1 MHKVLKLGP
10 IGKGYVQEIKTKNGT
25 RFVARWNAYV
35 QSDDG
40 ERIRVTCGPHE
51 LGPKV
56 PHGPGL
62 KSIKDARKEWE
73 KVYWTVFS
81 QHHPAAALKSSK
93 SGHTASATTSVKDF
107 ITSEFEARR
116 RAGWEENS
124 RLNWEY
130 YRDSFILPFFGNY
143 TIAEKRQNE
152 RIPVILPVESG
163 VLFPTGTPS
172 SLELRRDEV
181 LHAGGCA
188 GRVT

>member
-56 PHGPGL
+56 SHGPGL

-81 QHHPAAALKSSK
+81 QHHPL
-93 SGHTASATTSVKDF
+93 
-107 ITSEFEARR
+107 
-116 RAGWEENS
+116 
-124 RLNWEY
+124 
-130 YRDSFILPFFGNY
+130 
-143 TIAEKRQNE
+143 
-152 RIPVILPVESG
+152 
-163 VLFPTGTPS
+163 
-172 SLELRRDEV
+172 LR
-181 LHAGGCA
+181 H
-188 GRVT
+188 